1 MNPFGQFV
9 DAWNDPAMRHAMVN
23 HFPIVL
29 SVIGIPFAL
38 LAALIGKRAKAMRWT
53 ALAFYVALMASAFV
67 TKNSGDEAH
76 DAIRGSLSDE
86 AHEVLDEHEELGDK
100 VWWFAS
106 AVALLLSVSF
116 ARNPKV
122 HVPSAWVAVAGSL
135 FLAGWVANAAD
146 HGGRLVYEHGA
157 GTPDELAELFAS
169 ADSPVEPTEDARVA
183 FFRNQVRPILTTH
196 CLRCHNPTRAKRSGG
211 LDQSTIAG
219 LLRGGLSGPA
229 LVPGRPDESLLILA
243 VRHEDPDLQMPLG
256 EDKLT
261 DDLIAAL
268 EQWIADGA
276 VWEPFEFARSR
287 NPVPE

>member
-1 MNPFGQFV
+1 MNPLSQFI

-53 ALAFYVALMASAFV
+53 ALAFYVALMASGFV

-86 AHEVLDEHEELGDK
+86 AHEVLEEHEELGDK

-106 AVALLLSVSF
+106 AVALLLGVSF

-146 HGGRLVYEHGA
+146 HGGRLVYEYGA
-157 GTPDELAELFAS
+157 GTPDEIAELFAS

-183 FFRNQVRPILTTH
+183 FFRDEVRPILTTH
-196 CLRCHNPTRAKRSGG
+196 CLRCHNPTRARRSGG
-211 LDQSTIAG
+211 
-219 LLRGGLSGPA
+219 
-229 LVPGRPDESLLILA
+229 
-243 VRHEDPDLQMPLG
+243 
-256 EDKLT
+256 
-261 DDLIAAL
+261 
-268 EQWIADGA
+268 
-276 VWEPFEFARSR
+276 
-287 NPVPE
+287 

>member
-1 MNPFGQFV
+1 MNPLGQFI

-67 TKNSGDEAH
+67 TSNSGDDAH
-76 DAIRGSLSDE
+76 DAIQGSLSDE
-86 AHEVLDEHEELGDK
+86 AHEVLQEHEELGEK

-106 AVALLLSVSF
+106 AVTLLLGVSF
-116 ARNPKV
+116 VRTPRV
-122 HVPSAWVAVAGSL
+122 RVPSAWVAVAGSL

-146 HGGRLVYEHGA
+146 HGGRLVYKYGA
-157 GTPDELAELFAS
+157 GTPDELADLFAS

-183 FFRNQVRPILTTH
+183 FFRNQVRPILTAH
-196 CLRCHNPTRAKRSGG
+196 CLRCHNPTRAKRSGR

-229 LVPGRPDESLLILA
+229 LVPGKPDESLLILA
-243 VRHEDPDLQMPLG
+243 VRHEDPDLIMPAG
-256 EDKLT
+256 KDKLT
-261 DDLIAAL
+261 DDLIAVL
-268 EQWIADGA
+268 ERWIADGA
-276 VWEPFEFARSR
+276 VWEPLEFARSR